1 MTMAQNPVP
10 IGEAVRYGW
19 AKTMDRLGFWIV
31 LMLII
36 GVVSSI
42 PQWLSRPMMESA
54 PATAALINL
63 LGSVISLFVSIGV
76 ISISLMVYDGK
87 PVNYGDLFSRREVF
101 WRYLGGTILY
111 ALIVALGLL
120 LLIVPGFVWAVK
132 YQFVP
137 YAIVDRGV
145 GATESLRISAR
156 LTDGV
161 KLSLL
166 VFNLALFGV
175 LFLGVLALGVGV
187 LVAFPVVLMASAYIY
202 RYRLGATGGAS
213 PSMQPSP
220 VTT

>member
-1 MTMAQNPVP
+1 MTMAQNSVP

-36 GVVSSI
+36 GVISYI
-42 PQWLSRPMMESA
+42 PQALSQPVMDSS
-54 PATAALINL
+54 PATAVLINL
-63 LGSVISLFVSIGV
+63 IGAVISTFVSIGV
-76 ISISLMVYDGK
+76 ISISLIVYDGK
-87 PVNYGDLFSRREVF
+87 PVTYGDIFSRREVF
-101 WRYLGGTILY
+101 WRYIGGTILY
-111 ALIVALGLL
+111 TLIVAVGLV
-120 LLIVPGFVWAVK
+120 LLIIPGFVWAIK

-145 GATESLRISAR
+145 GATESLRMSAR

-161 KLSLL
+161 RLSLL

-175 LFLGVLALGVGV
+175 LFLGVLALGVG
-187 LVAFPVVLMASAYIY
+187 LFVAFPVVLMAGAYMY
-202 RYRLGATGGAS
+202 RYRIGATGGTS
-213 PSMQPSP
+213 PSMQPAP

>member
-1 MTMAQNPVP
+1 MVANPVP
-10 IGEAVRYGW
+10 IGDAVRYGW
-19 AKTMDRLGFWIV
+19 AKTMERLSFWIV
-31 LMLII
+31 LVLII
-36 GVVSSI
+36 GVISYI
-42 PQWLSRPMMESA
+42 PQALSQPIEDSS
-54 PATAALINL
+54 PATALLINVV
-63 LGSVISLFVSIGV
+63 GAVISTFVSIGA
-76 ISISLMVYDGK
+76 IAISLMVYDGK
-87 PVNYGDLFSRREVF
+87 PVTYGDLFSRRELF

-111 ALIVALGLL
+111 GLIVALGLV

-187 LVAFPVVLMASAYIY
+187 LVAFPIVLMASAYMY
-202 RYRLGATGGAS
+202 RYRLGATGGTS
-213 PSMQPSP
+213 SGLQPSP